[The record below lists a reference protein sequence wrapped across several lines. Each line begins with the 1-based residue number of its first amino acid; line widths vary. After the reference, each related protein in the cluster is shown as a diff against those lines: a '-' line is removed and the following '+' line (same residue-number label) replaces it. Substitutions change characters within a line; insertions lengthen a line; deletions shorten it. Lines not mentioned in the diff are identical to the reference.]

1 MWVVWPTHNPFPH
14 VEIMPRTLNAKQV
27 ELLAKAGKPGRHA
40 AGGGLYLQIT
50 PQGASWLLRF
60 QVSGKAR
67 AMGLGA
73 YPLTSLARAR
83 DATLAARLVLL
94 SGGDPIAARRAER
107 KTAQQ
112 AQAAVVSTA
121 PTFQQAAESYI
132 ADHAA
137 AWHNRKHATQ
147 WTSTLAAYA
156 FPVFGAIA
164 VDAVSTD
171 HVLQALRPI
180 WTTRTPTASRVRGR
194 IEVILDA
201 AKARGWRSGENPA
214 RWRGHLAVLLP
225 APGRVAKTRHH
236 TALDWRRVPA
246 FMPVLTQQRA
256 TAQRSMAALALRFI
270 IYTAARSGEVRG
282 ARWREID
289 DERRLWIVP
298 AERMKAGREHRVPL
312 STAALAVLQEV
323 RALTATDGAPD
334 GLVFPPPRGAALHD
348 TALTQLLRRIN
359 RTDDAGRL
367 ITPHGFRSSFRDW
380 AGETT
385 AHPREV
391 IEAALAHQLRDAAEA
406 AYARGDLLAKRAAL
420 MNDWGAFCTRA
431 PASIIVLP
439 LSPAREPATL

>member
-1 MWVVWPTHNPFPH
+1 
-14 VEIMPRTLNAKQV
+14 MPATLNAKQV
-27 ELLAKAGKPGRHA
+27 ELLVKARKPGRVA
-40 AGGGLYLQIT
+40 VGDGLYLQIT
-50 PQGASWLLRF
+50 PKGASWLFRF
-60 QVSGKAR
+60 QLNGKAC

-73 YPLTSLARAR
+73 YLLVPMARAR
-83 DATLAARLVLL
+83 EAALAARLVAR
-94 SGGDPIAARRAER
+94 GGVDPIASRRSER
-107 KTAQQ
+107 RMAG
-112 AQAAVVSTA
+112 QAAPTG
-121 PTFQQAAESYI
+121 PTFRQAAESYI
-132 ADHAA
+132 ADHAP

-147 WTSTLAAYA
+147 WSSTLATYA

-180 WTTRTPTASRVRGR
+180 WNTRTATASRVRGR

-225 APGRVAKTRHH
+225 APGRAAKPRHH
-236 TALDWRRVPA
+236 AALDWRQVPA
-246 FMPVLTQQRA
+246 LMPVLTQHRG
-256 TAQRSMAALALRFI
+256 MAAPALRFAI
-270 IYTAARSGEVRG
+270 LTAARSGEVRF

-289 DERRLWIVP
+289 DERCLWIVP

-312 STAALAVLQEV
+312 SAPALAVLQEV

-334 GLVFPPPRGAALHD
+334 GLVFHTPRGGALYD

-359 RTDDAGRL
+359 RTDDAGR
-367 ITPHGFRSSFRDW
+367 IVTAHGFRSSFRDW

-406 AYARGDLLAKRAAL
+406 AYARGDLLAKRARL
-420 MNDWGAFCTRA
+420 MADWGAFCTHE
-431 PASIIVLP
+431 PASVIALP
-439 LSPAREPATL
+439 HSPAREPAAL